1 MSAREPAVRS
11 GRAPDPLIRALQR
24 GGMAVE
30 DNNRW
35 AVFRQRDR
43 RRAVVGYLDAVQIDA
58 LRLTGALTP
67 FGEDATTLIWS
78 GPAGHSGSLRDGS
91 ALRRPDP
98 KASARRRKPIEQ
110 VLDALNNDRDRL
122 RARNAGLR
130 LTSDIQRAMSPQSV
144 TMRWDAAG
152 AVDGSRKAD
161 RGGGSISAAAAKR
174 QLDAVAAAVG
184 DQAFSAVIGLLV
196 HGRPLTR
203 IAGDCGLDRP
213 SSRQGDCERLAG
225 GCACIRFWS
234 LSVICGF
241 QNAVERKPFCT
252 PGPTPL
258 GVVQPIALAA
268 SRCMRSSIEASPFDR

>member
-1 MSAREPAVRS
+1 
-11 GRAPDPLIRALQR
+11 
-24 GGMAVE
+24 MAVE
-30 DNNRW
+30 DNHRW

-78 GPAGHSGSLRDGS
+78 GPAGQTGSLRDGS

-174 QLDAVAAAVG
+174 QL
-184 DQAFSAVIGLLV
+184 I
-196 HGRPLTR
+196 TYR
-203 IAGDCGLDRP
+203 IFRTFDF
-213 SSRQGDCERLAG
+213 AG
-225 GCACIRFWS
+225 GS
-234 LSVICGF
+234 F
-241 QNAVERKPFCT
+241 QSERTGDGRERRQADGRGDPH
-252 PGPTPL
+252 
-258 GVVQPIALAA
+258 
-268 SRCMRSSIEASPFDR
+268 R